1 MVSFGDMA
9 QFAILGPMMEEN
21 LRRALLI
28 SRGNFG
34 VFLDKPI
41 SLGFLI
47 ASALLLAAIAIPGL
61 LELRQTAMAT
71 Q

>member
-47 ASALLLAAIAIPGL
+47 ASALLLAAIAIPGVL
-61 LELRQTAMAT
+61 KLRQTAMAA

>member
-61 LELRQTAMAT
+61 LELR
-71 Q
+71 

>member
-34 VFLDKPI
+34 VFLT
-41 SLGFLI
+41 SR
-47 ASALLLAAIAIPGL
+47 SALAFSSRQRSCWRRSPPGVL
-61 LELRQTAMAT
+61 KLRQTAMAT